1 MKSKELLTFWLF
13 LFSYSAV
20 IILSL
25 TNFYYTRTIFYPG
38 ILILLAGIGLRIYT
52 KLLLGKFFHVN
63 IVIHKD
69 HQMIKDGIY
78 KYLRHPMY
86 LANIFIF
93 LGIAMTFVSYL
104 GVIGTFILVIPTT
117 VLRIHREEKYLKEKF
132 GSLYEDYQKRSKRM
146 IPYLY

>member
-1 MKSKELLTFWLF
+1 
-13 LFSYSAV
+13 
-20 IILSL
+20 
-25 TNFYYTRTIFYPG
+25 
-38 ILILLAGIGLRIYT
+38 
-52 KLLLGKFFHVN
+52 
-63 IVIHKD
+63 
-69 HQMIKDGIY
+69 
-78 KYLRHPMY
+78 MY